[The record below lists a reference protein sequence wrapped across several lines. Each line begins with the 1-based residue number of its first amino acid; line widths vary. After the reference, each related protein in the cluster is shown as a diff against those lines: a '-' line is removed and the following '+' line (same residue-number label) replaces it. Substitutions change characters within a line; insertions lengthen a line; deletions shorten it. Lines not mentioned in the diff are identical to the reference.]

1 MWPAFAKA
9 RWFPALGDGACSNL
23 GSGCLSPDRAA
34 PDGGHH
40 RAMRLDSD
48 APLLGFHGLWCYRVD
63 RRRFITGGALSNG
76 GDVFAWMKRT
86 LVLPKD
92 LEARLESARPG
103 THGLTV
109 LPFFSGE
116 RTPYWR
122 ADLRASITG
131 LSASTEAFDILRAAL
146 ESVALRFREIYDL
159 LIAGCGKAPNQ
170 VIASGGALLH
180 SPGWTQMMAD
190 ALGCPITVCTE
201 AEASCRGAALW
212 ALERSAHRRTR
223 CAAPASTGAVF
234 HAPSRI
240 SRRLSRSFVQTNQLY
255 ERLYG
260 YSARAARIKLL
271 LMDVDGVLTDGRLI
285 NVPAPD
291 GSIFESKAFDSQD
304 GIALQWLSWHG
315 IATGVISGRVSPATT
330 ERARQ
335 VSMRYV
341 YQGHIE
347 KIPILQEILAQSGI
361 SADETAY
368 AGDDLT
374 DVVVMRRVGLAMAT
388 ANARP
393 EVKRAAHC
401 VTTAPGGQGA
411 VREIAE
417 MLLEAQGHWSDIL
430 KKYEVD

>member
-1 MWPAFAKA
+1 MNV
-9 RWFPALGDGACSNL
+9 S
-23 GSGCLSPDRAA
+23 
-34 PDGGHH
+34 
-40 RAMRLDSD
+40 SD
-48 APLLGFHGLWCYRVD
+48 LQ
-63 RRRFITGGALSNG
+63 
-76 GDVFAWMKRT
+76 
-86 LVLPKD
+86 
-92 LEARLESARPG
+92 E
-103 THGLTV
+103 
-109 LPFFSGE
+109 
-116 RTPYWR
+116 
-122 ADLRASITG
+122 
-131 LSASTEAFDILRAAL
+131 
-146 ESVALRFREIYDL
+146 
-159 LIAGCGKAPNQ
+159 
-170 VIASGGALLH
+170 
-180 SPGWTQMMAD
+180 
-190 ALGCPITVCTE
+190 
-201 AEASCRGAALW
+201 
-212 ALERSAHRRTR
+212 
-223 CAAPASTGAVF
+223 
-234 HAPSRI
+234 
-240 SRRLSRSFVQTNQLY
+240 
-255 ERLYG
+255 
-260 YSARAARIKLL
+260 RAARIKLL

-374 DVVVMRRVGLAMAT
+374 DVVVMRRVGLSIAT

-417 MLLEAQGHWSDIL
+417 FLLQAQGRWSDIL